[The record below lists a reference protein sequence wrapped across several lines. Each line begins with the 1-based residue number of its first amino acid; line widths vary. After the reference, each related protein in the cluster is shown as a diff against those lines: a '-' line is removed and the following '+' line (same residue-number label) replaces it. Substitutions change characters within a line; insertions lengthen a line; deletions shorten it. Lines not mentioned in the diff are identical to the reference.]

1 MKIKPEHLIGK
12 GKLGAS
18 WLASR
23 QNSEG
28 MYRGLKDMNANG
40 VYPDT
45 DDICCHYKGPRGLC
59 ANGETL
65 AAIRCLSYVVR
76 RFMTPKGDFITSP
89 EKRAG
94 GSYTVRYCNLYPNG
108 WLMWAASSLGWYK
121 LARKILDFVLTC
133 SDSQTGGFRS
143 LIGNQSPI
151 VDSNSTAIS
160 ILACILGGETKRAIV
175 AGDFLIKMIDTQPD
189 PTKYYIR
196 WMPGEG
202 HITEY
207 PEDEAKYYVINGP
220 EPVQF
225 YWQVGLAMCM
235 IAKLYEFTGEKR
247 FLKGAIRYYD
257 FLSSCHPDVTCTP
270 PVGKMGWGSSILYK
284 LTKDKKYLKT
294 AQAVMEFI
302 LSTQQKEGWIL
313 QPPNTCLEDSIRNA
327 LDTTGEYTT
336 WMVNVGV
343 ELGWEG
349 NRL

>member
-1 MKIKPEHLIGK
+1 MRIKSKYLIEK
-12 GKLGAS
+12 GRLGAS
-18 WLASR
+18 WLAAR
-23 QNSEG
+23 QTSEG
-28 MYRGLKDMNANG
+28 IYQSLKGMNADG
-40 VYPDT
+40 IYPDT
-45 DDICCHYKGPRGLC
+45 DDVCCYYKGPRGLS

-65 AAIRCLSYVVR
+65 ASVRALSYVVR
-76 RFMTPKGDFITSP
+76 RFMTTEGDFITSP

-108 WLMWAASSLGWYK
+108 WLMWAASSLGYYK
-121 LARKILDFVLTC
+121 LARKILDFMLTC

-143 LIGNQSPI
+143 LIGNQSSI

-160 ILACILGGETKRAIV
+160 ILACLLGGEIKRAIV
-175 AGDFLIKMIDTQPD
+175 AGDFLIRMIETQPD
-189 PTKYYIR
+189 PRKYYIR
-196 WMPGEG
+196 WMPGES

-207 PEDEAKYYVINGP
+207 AKKETKYYVINAP
-220 EPVQF
+220 EPAQF

-235 IAKLYEFTGEKR
+235 LAKLYEFTGEER

-257 FLSSCHPDVTCTP
+257 FLISCHPDVTCTP
-270 PVGKMGWGSSILYK
+270 PVGKLGWGSSILYR
-284 LTKDKKYLKT
+284 LTKDSRYLKT

-302 LSTQQKEGWIL
+302 LSCQQKEGWIL

-327 LDTTGEYTT
+327 LDTTAEYIT
-336 WMVNVGV
+336 WMINVAT